1 MVKQYYN
8 TKWLKNEW
16 NSFLDILDRYTITSV
31 YHEGRKRVSFN
42 QIDND
47 VKFDYH
53 LFSLC
58 IYFRPMLIMF
68 QTLWSSADQS
78 DNPIWLIILI
88 GKTITVL
95 LHEKN
100 TLRSRMLILKVAV
113 QRSRTNKKFFFRA
126 FKLMYFLLQSL
137 SNQSQSSWW
146 FYAYNSYSRF
156 KKWEK
161 PHRKHRRCPQQFS
174 IECNLCDRT

>member
-31 YHEGRKRVSFN
+31 YHEGRKRVSWN
-42 QIDND
+42 RSRCQ
-47 VKFDYH
+47 FDDH
-53 LFSLC
+53 LFSLFMS
-58 IYFRPMLIMF
+58 FRPMLIMF

-78 DNPIWLIILI
+78 DSPITLIILI

-95 LHEKN
+95 LQEKN

-113 QRSRTNKKFFFRA
+113 LRLKTKNTIFFRS
-126 FKLMYFLLQSL
+126 FKLMYFLVQSL
-137 SNQSQSSWW
+137 SNQSQSSWRIH
-146 FYAYNSYSRF
+146 AYNSYSRF

-161 PHRKHRRCPQQFS
+161 PHRKHQRCPQQFS